1 MKRKIKRFQ
10 SLEDISDEIIE
21 KENGLTYS
29 QIQREYYKLRDKTKL
44 CEECLDR
51 IHKAILE
58 KNKADVS
65 EAISDMNRY
74 LDSMTVRGMRMNVL
88 SKSILG

>member
-29 QIQREYYKLRDKTKL
+29 QIQHEYYKLRDKTKL
-44 CEECLDR
+44 CEECLER
-51 IHKAILE
+51 IHKAISE
-58 KNKADVS
+58 KNKSDIS

-74 LDSMTVRGMRMNVL
+74 LDSMTVRGMRMTVL